1 MTMMIVLPG
10 VGVVVVVSTEKVVAV
25 VQMEVLGMEVDPVLV
40 LVLVEQLVE

>member
-1 MTMMIVLPG
+1 MAMVVLEE
-10 VGVVVVVSTEKVVAV
+10 VEEEAAEKVVAV

>member
-1 MTMMIVLPG
+1 MVVLEE
-10 VGVVVVVSTEKVVAV
+10 VEEEAAEKVVAV